1 MQTIAVQ
8 AIPNQTM
15 QAQLGTQ
22 AVTLNIYQ
30 QTFQLAMDVLVSGSE
45 VANCIPCLNLNRI
58 VRYSYL
64 GFSGDFAWFDTQG
77 SDDPIY
83 TGLGSR
89 WLLLYL
95 SPADLSA
102 FGLTG

>member
-1 MQTIAVQ
+1 MQTVSVQ

-15 QAQLGTQ
+15 QAQLGAQ

-30 QTFQLAMDVLVSGSE
+30 FAYGLFMDVLLAGNKIATCV
-45 VANCIPCLNLNRI
+45 PCLNLNLI
-58 VRYSYL
+58 VRYGYL
-64 GFSGDFAWFDTQG
+64 GFSGDFVWFDTQG
-77 SDDPIY
+77 TEDPVY

-95 SPADLSA
+95 SPADLAGQS
-102 FGLTG
+102 G